1 MMDPRTRLF
10 KVVTLLV
17 RNLSLKS
24 DKLNVSSGLTELFS
38 RINDALNTSDKIAIS
53 ETEKNIRGSLAR
65 VAGILLEWDRR
76 DESLPN
82 IEFILTDMESA
93 MRGDLDYYETV
104 ESALTHIY
112 NSKEDVA
119 DKQRMVQTELALL
132 SQDIRGSEVS
142 MKLFKMSNNLTN
154 MVSRGENI
162 GVTLTDFLHDLEEES
177 RHLIGDGREDI
188 ISYVDSDDAD
198 SVKNIV
204 EEMYAKEDGG
214 AILQFGWQKL
224 NEALQKG
231 IRLGNFMGV
240 SALQH
245 NNKTGTTLN
254 MFRHLAIYNK
264 PVIRK
269 EGKVPTLI
277 RWSFEDDLADNYQY
291 LLKDTLHDTGQTYEG
306 IEGLSREYVAD
317 TVMNELTQHGWKIL
331 LVKAN
336 PSEWTYMKMQAFVNG
351 LINEGMDPQAF
362 MCDYLLKMP
371 TTGCDRHGPMG
382 TDYRDLV
389 RRTRNYFNKIGC
401 AFITPFQ
408 LNTTAKNMLVEGVR
422 PADLLATIAG
432 GGFTAN
438 SKQIDQ
444 ELDIS
449 LLIHVVKNGEEY
461 HQHFVIDKHR
471 LPTYIEESK
480 KRFYL
485 PMPENFMPLR
495 SDIGKEETGTR
506 KLRSAQSE
514 AMEF

>member
-1 MMDPRTRLF
+1 MDSRTRLF
-10 KVVTLLV
+10 KIVTLLV

-24 DKLNVSSGLTELFS
+24 DKLNINGALTELFA
-38 RINDALNTSDKIAIS
+38 RVNETLNTSDKVAIS

-65 VAGILLEWDRR
+65 MAGVLIDWDRR
-76 DESLPN
+76 DESLPS
-82 IEFILTDMESA
+82 IEFVLNDMESA
-93 MRGDLDYYETV
+93 MRSDLDYYETV
-104 ESALTHIY
+104 ESAINTIY
-112 NSKEDVA
+112 NAKD
-119 DKQRMVQTELALL
+119 DIPGRQRMVQTELALL

-142 MKLFKMSNNLTN
+142 LKLFKMSNNLTN

-162 GVTLTDFLHDLEEES
+162 GATLTDFLHDLEDES
-177 RHLIGDGREDI
+177 RHLIGDGREDL
-188 ISYVDSDDAD
+188 ISYMDSDDPE
-198 SVKNIV
+198 SVKSIV
-204 EEMYAKEDGG
+204 HEMFEKEDGG
-214 AILQFGWQKL
+214 AILRFGWQKL
-224 NEALQKG
+224 NKGLQKG
-231 IRLGNFMGV
+231 IRLGNFMGI

-254 MFRHLAIYNK
+254 MFRHLAVYNK

-277 RWSFEDDLADNYQY
+277 RWSFEDDLTDNYQY
-291 LLKDTLHDTGQTYEG
+291 LFKDTLHDQGKEYTG
-306 IEGLSREYVAD
+306 IEGLKPDYIAS
-317 TVMNELTQHGWKIL
+317 TVMDELTQHGWKIL
-331 LVKAN
+331 LIKAN
-336 PSEWTYMKMQAFVNG
+336 PSEWNYMKMQAFVNG
-351 LINEGMDPQAF
+351 LINEGMDPQLF

-371 TTGCDRHGPMG
+371 TVGCDRHGPMG

-422 PADLLATIAG
+422 APDLLPTIAG

-471 LPTYIEESK
+471 LPTYIDEGL

-485 PMPENFMPLR
+485 PMPEGFMPLR
-495 SDIGKEETGTR
+495 SDIDKEETGTR
-506 KLRSAQSE
+506 KLRSAQEES
-514 AMEF
+514 MEF